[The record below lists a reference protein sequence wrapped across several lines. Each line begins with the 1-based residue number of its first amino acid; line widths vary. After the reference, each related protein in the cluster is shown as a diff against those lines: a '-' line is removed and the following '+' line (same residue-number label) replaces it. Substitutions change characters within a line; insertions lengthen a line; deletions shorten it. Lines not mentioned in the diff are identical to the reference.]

1 MYQVSGQ
8 TDDAI
13 ARPFDNLS
21 NYITALEKRIHA
33 IEQRIEAGQSSPI
46 NDHAPIG
53 VSEASALLRL
63 SASRV
68 YVLSKQ
74 GKLPCHRRGGR
85 LYFFRDE
92 INDLIRSCDDSPKVL
107 RSNKKAVAL

>member
-1 MYQVSGQ
+1 M
-8 TDDAI
+8 
-13 ARPFDNLS
+13 RPFDNLS
-21 NYITALEKRIHA
+21 NYITALEERINA
-33 IEQRIEAGQSSPI
+33 IEKRIEAGQSSTI

-53 VSEASALLRL
+53 VSEASKLLRL

-68 YVLSKQ
+68 YVLSKE

-92 INDLIRSCDDSPKVL
+92 INDLIRSCDDSLKVL
-107 RSNKKAVAL
+107 RTKKKADDLSKKKGGQAL